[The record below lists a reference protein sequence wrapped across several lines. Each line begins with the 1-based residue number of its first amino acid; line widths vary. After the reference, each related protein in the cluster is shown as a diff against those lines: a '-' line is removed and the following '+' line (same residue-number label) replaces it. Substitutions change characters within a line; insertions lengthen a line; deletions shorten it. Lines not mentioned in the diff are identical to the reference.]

1 MYTVEVGREFLKLY
15 NDKTG
20 NDYSAKEFFDKEFFQ
35 LIFESEDHLHLMH
48 VHGSPFFQPAYAKLA
63 EKENIP
69 IPTYRKEKFEESI
82 EDIKSGKITPHGGI
96 GVGFM
101 AGGVMETTSGQVSS
115 IDLNLAGDNILY
127 SWFGGALG
135 IGFGGGYDFLFS
147 NKELQWFIFNGWKF
161 YRKFLDQTL
170 KAKGRQIE
178 TWNGLWLTFGLE
190 HKNDLEKAYQTT
202 VDKISNYTGKVG
214 KYIRLNRPNWSDQ
227 VFALA
232 KHLESDQIRELVYG
246 YGYGQMN
253 TTLGFLYI
261 ELGKVKY
268 MPDIFEQLIDQD
280 PELKRSQI
288 KKLEEVYQTQFS
300 LEKAATLGG
309 IGVKSLKPKDLYKYT
324 AGDVRDNAKNAPKL
338 DKEEK
343 RLTFITYLTWIQAML
358 NNEDTLKL
366 SEEVA
371 EALIQFEGR
380 ENRLRTRIKQ
390 VEGLWESR
398 NRQQLIDGLTEILD
412 EDASSSETINKTV
425 EQLMTSIP
433 QDMFKLFLTLVKFK
447 YHYYQSN

>member
-1 MYTVEVGREFLKLY
+1 MYTQEIGRKFLSLY
-15 NDKTG
+15 NKKTEK
-20 NDYSAKEFFDKEFFQ
+20 NLSALEFFEEEFFPV
-35 LIFESEDHLHLMH
+35 LFDSEDHLQLMQ
-48 VHGSPFFQPAYAKLA
+48 VTNSSFFQKISKKDRTDKIRDSVIKKDRFL
-63 EKENIP
+63 NDV
-69 IPTYRKEKFEESI
+69 EEVSKGKKTI
-82 EDIKSGKITPHGGI
+82 SGAVA
-96 GVGFM
+96 VGFM
-101 AGGVMETTSGQVSS
+101 AGDIDKGTSGQISS
-115 IDLNLAGDNILY
+115 IDFDLSEENILF

-135 IGFGGGYDFLFS
+135 IGFGGGYDFLFE
-147 NKELQWFIFNGWKF
+147 NDELLWFVYQGWKF
-161 YRKFLDQTL
+161 YRKFLNETS

-178 TWNGLWLTFGLE
+178 TWNGLWVCYGLQN
-190 HKNDLEKAYQTT
+190 KNNLDQAYSEVLDQINENHGIQGGLI
-202 VDKISNYTGKVG
+202 K
-214 KYIRLNRPNWSDQ
+214 LNRPKWSEQ
-227 VFALA
+227 VFSIARFL
-232 KHLESDQIRELVYG
+232 SDENLKELIYG
-246 YGYGQMN
+246 YSFGQMN
-253 TTLGFLYI
+253 KTLGFLHLD
-261 ELGKVKY
+261 LGSVKY

-288 KKLEEVYQTQFS
+288 KKLEEVYRTQFS

-324 AGDVRDNAKNAPKL
+324 AGDVRDNAKKAPKL

-371 EALIQFEGR
+371 EALIQFEGK
-380 ENRLRTRIKQ
+380 ENRLRTRINQ

-398 NRQQLIDGLTEILD
+398 NRQQLIDGLTAILD
-412 EDASSSETINKTV
+412 EDASSAETINKTV